1 MASSMDAENDEFV
14 LAVLHFVWFQ
24 LLLPAIICLGFSSR
38 IFHACNLSAH
48 VVLTVCELWRIGA
61 DYLILI

>member
-24 LLLPAIICLGFSSR
+24 LLLPAIVCLGFQVGSSMLA
-38 IFHACNLSAH
+38 ICLLMSS
-48 VVLTVCELWRIGA
+48 
-61 DYLILI
+61 